1 MRSVG
6 VVNMTWNLRSK
17 IKVLNIS
24 AIDENLLKLHK
35 CTIKGETKRKRG
47 HLEETKKT
55 GWKGWPNLRTRGGA
69 TQKRDKSGAE

>member
-17 IKVLNIS
+17 M
-24 AIDENLLKLHK
+24 IDENLLKLHK

-47 HLEETKKT
+47 HLGKKKKQGGKVGPIYAHGGCVTKK
-55 GWKGWPNLRTRGGA
+55 G
-69 TQKRDKSGAE
+69 